1 MSTKVKAA
9 RQQKR
14 EQAESRQAGRAT
26 LTTEQQLA
34 ALDARPGHSKK
45 ERARLTGQAM
55 KPCTHLYY
63 GPKEYGWSVER
74 CVYCNKP
81 KPKPIRKKA
90 KP

>member
-1 MSTKVKAA
+1 MSTKVTAT

-14 EQAESRQAGRAT
+14 EQTESRNAHRAT

-45 ERARLTGQAM
+45 ERARLT
-55 KPCTHLYY
+55 
-63 GPKEYGWSVER
+63 
-74 CVYCNKP
+74 
-81 KPKPIRKKA
+81 A

>member
-14 EQAESRQAGRAT
+14 EHADQRKAHRAT

-45 ERARLTGQAM
+45 ERARLT
-55 KPCTHLYY
+55 
-63 GPKEYGWSVER
+63 
-74 CVYCNKP
+74 
-81 KPKPIRKKA
+81 A

>member
-45 ERARLTGQAM
+45 ERARLT
-55 KPCTHLYY
+55 
-63 GPKEYGWSVER
+63 
-74 CVYCNKP
+74 
-81 KPKPIRKKA
+81 A